1 MLYKIGGIVSYH
13 DSKKQF
19 NEQYLSP
26 YLRKSEKVTTE
37 EQVTTWLPVKEFKL
51 FKGFKVFQNTL
62 NPLNNLNH
70 KQFELFLF

>member
-26 YLRKSEKVTTE
+26 YLRKSEKVE
-37 EQVTTWLPVKEFKL
+37 NAELSASGKL
-51 FKGFKVFQNTL
+51 T
-62 NPLNNLNH
+62 NN
-70 KQFELFLF
+70 